1 MRRYFM
7 SIIDF
12 SEIENITA
20 DENKIAELKVQMQ
33 KDGLLTEKGNPSN
46 AQISALS
53 KRVAERFLYKLSR
66 RIQNRFGG
74 LKGVYDTFQMLEQKK
89 EYTAMYFYLAF
100 LYGFLE
106 WRVPRK
112 VELLSSN
119 SEALKIF
126 FTEFSLRFEEFLNM
140 SAEIDSGDEE

>member
-20 DENKIAELKVQMQ
+20 DENRIEEIREQMQ
-33 KDGLLTEKGNPSN
+33 NEGLLTEKGNPSN
-46 AQISALS
+46 AQITALVNQVS
-53 KRVAERFLYKLSR
+53 ERFLYKLSR

-74 LKGVYDTFQMLEQKK
+74 MEGVYAIFRMLEQRK

-100 LYGFLE
+100 LYGFIE
-106 WRVPRK
+106 WRVPKRI
-112 VELLSSN
+112 ELLSSN
-119 SEALKIF
+119 TDALKMF
-126 FTEFSLRFEEFLNM
+126 FTEFLNAFETILKEWK
-140 SAEIDSGDEE
+140 SKDSGDPE

>member
-1 MRRYFM
+1 MKRYYM

-20 DENKIAELKVQMQ
+20 TEEKAEELKEQLQ
-33 KDGLLTEKGNPSN
+33 KEGLLTEKGNPSN
-46 AQISALS
+46 AQITALA
-53 KRVAERFLYKLSR
+53 KQVTERFLYKLIR

-74 LKGVYDTFQMLEQKK
+74 IEGIYTAFCRFEQKK

-100 LYGFLE
+100 LYGFIE

-112 VELLSSN
+112 IELLSSN
-119 SEALKIF
+119 SETLKVF
-126 FTEFSLRFEEFLNM
+126 FTEFLAIFETVMEEWRSVN
-140 SAEIDSGDEE
+140 AGDAQ

>member
-1 MRRYFM
+1 MKRYFM

-20 DENKIAELKVQMQ
+20 DEARTEELKEQLQ
-33 KDGLLTEKGNPSN
+33 KEGLLTEKGNPSN
-46 AQISALS
+46 AQITALT
-53 KRVAERFLYKLSR
+53 KQVTERFLYKLSR

-74 LKGVYDTFQMLEQKK
+74 IEGVYNTFRTLEQKK

-100 LYGFLE
+100 LYGFIE

-112 VELLSSN
+112 IELLSSN
-119 SEALKIF
+119 SECLKVF
-126 FTEFSLRFEEFLNM
+126 FTEFLAIFETLMEEWN
-140 SAEIDSGDEE
+140 STNAGDAE

>member
-20 DENKIAELKVQMQ
+20 DENKLKEIREQMQ

-53 KRVAERFLYKLSR
+53 KQVAERFLYKLSR

-119 SEALKIF
+119 SESLKIF
-126 FTEFSLRFEEFLNM
+126 FMEFSLRFEEFLNK
-140 SAEIDSGDEE
+140 SEPQDLGDK